1 MPALLRWCSLIKAK
15 TPFQQL
21 LRLVPLVWVSAL
33 LSGCLAP
40 GSEISWAVFPL
51 QRSQPHDGL
60 AVVNQPD
67 GYGLHIFLETDTRD
81 PSVCSPRWLPD
92 PARLFNG
99 NGTAPFSSGLASR
112 QEFFAAIKRPDV
124 RAALRR
130 ELQALCKGRAPTAT
144 WRWQEPPRSLQEVVP
159 VQLPAFEEEDLLTNP
174 VEELERQQVLL
185 NGKEP
190 S

>member
-1 MPALLRWCSLIKAK
+1 MLDLVRWCFLIKAK
-15 TPFQQL
+15 TPFQQR
-21 LRLVPLVWVSAL
+21 LRLFQMVCLGAVLGGCVW
-33 LSGCLAP
+33 P
-40 GSEISWAVFPL
+40 GSDISWAVFPL
-51 QRSQPHDGL
+51 QRSEPHDGL

-81 PSVCSPRWLPD
+81 PSVCAPRWLPD

-112 QEFFAAIKRPDV
+112 QEFFTAIKRRDV

-130 ELQALCKGRAPTAT
+130 ELEALCKSRAPKAT
-144 WRWQEPPRSLQEVVP
+144 WSWQEPPRSLQEVIP

-174 VEELERQQVLL
+174 TEELKRQQVLF
-185 NGKEP
+185 KQQEP